1 MNDFFFRKIMDIS
14 QRSIESESVQH
25 FKENIKNISK
35 CLHQDMEMNR
45 FKNIDKIM
53 ILIRNFT
60 KELFQKR
67 IKQITIALFE
77 FLLNVL
83 ICIKPQVDFY
93 FFDFFDPII
102 LFYDDYDSE
111 IKNAC
116 HLLNKVLL
124 DIFISQVE
132 KISKHYVI
140 VKSIIKNIQIAKNE
154 NIRLLILEWIY
165 VIDSFPCFDIS
176 YIFEQYIADLIYLF
190 NEDNIE
196 IVRLVKNKVISI
208 VNRHKMKNSIDKKK
222 IFKVMRNVYL
232 VSTQF
237 EKSKNFK
244 SFEKNV
250 FFILMEYFEIF
261 IKKIE
266 DYEKRKK
273 DNKNLRIDLNLIYDV
288 FEFMIRNVY
297 LKKYKVQKNL
307 TFRKKCYK
315 KIKYFISKVMEVLN
329 DQIVMNMKKSLIDNY
344 KNFVKVN
351 NSSDFGLFYEI
362 NGFLRVFSKSKNKIE
377 LSFIRALTKLF
388 WYILKNNKKN
398 FKKEKFQYFIS
409 EKIAISLEEL
419 FTNNENAYDIFLKNL
434 IYIIFENK
442 HQIFVKPIFI
452 HLLGF
457 FRKNLELYEI
467 LQLFTQCSIFLN
479 LKKFLRFF
487 FEQLQQETDINR
499 NKISNFIFQKNS
511 TIFTNILFN
520 NPLWFIL
527 INISL
532 KNFEFCCLFLKH
544 LIDLYQFQSFDKQ
557 INFANQ
563 ISKMLFYLDHLIK
576 NYNYYQNFYF
586 LKFISISL
594 MIIPQNDIFKKYK
607 NFLKNHSIYIKK
619 KDFQKDPK
627 QSQFFQIFLEFSQ
640 TENKITKCHNIINKY
655 HNYDDNIAVSDIE
668 ISKKSETQISAF
680 TNINKNF
687 LRSDS
692 CDYKVGDDQSGYTTP
707 FSVYKA
713 L

>member
-35 CLHQDMEMNR
+35 CLHQDMEMNKY
-45 FKNIDKIM
+45 KNIDKIM

-60 KELFQKR
+60 KELFTKR

-83 ICIKPQVDFY
+83 MCVKSQVDFY

-102 LFYDDYDSE
+102 LFYDDYDNE

-116 HLLNKVLL
+116 NLLNKVLL
-124 DIFISQVE
+124 DTFISQVE

-140 VKSIIKNIQIAKNE
+140 VKTIIKNIQIAKNE

-196 IVRLVKNKVISI
+196 IVRLVKHKIKEIIKKHKNK
-208 VNRHKMKNSIDKKK
+208 NNLDKKK
-222 IFKVMRNVYL
+222 IFKVIRNVYL

-237 EKSKNFK
+237 EKSKNK
-244 SFEKNV
+244 KTIEKNI
-250 FFILMEYFEIF
+250 FEILMEYFQIF

-266 DYEKRKK
+266 DYEKKKK

-288 FEFMIRNVY
+288 FEFMIQNIY
-297 LKKYKVQKNL
+297 LKKYKLQKNL

-315 KIKYFISKVMEVLN
+315 KIKLFISKVMDVLN
-329 DQIVMNMKKSLIDNY
+329 EKIAMDMKKSLIDNY
-344 KNFVKVN
+344 KSFVKLN
-351 NSSDFGLFYEI
+351 KCSDFGLFYEI

-377 LSFIRALTKLF
+377 LSFLRSLTKLF

-409 EKIAISLEEL
+409 EKIALSLEEL
-419 FTNNENAYDIFLKNL
+419 FLDNENGYDIFLKNL

-457 FRKNLELYEI
+457 FKKNLELYEI

-499 NKISNFIFQKNS
+499 IKISNFIFQKHS
-511 TIFTNILFN
+511 SIFTNILFN
-520 NPLWFIL
+520 NPLWFLL
-527 INISL
+527 INIAL
-532 KNFEFCCLFLKH
+532 KNFEFCCKFLKY
-544 LIDLYQFQSFDKQ
+544 LIDKYQFLCYEKQ
-557 INFANQ
+557 INFANK

-576 NYNYYQNFYF
+576 NYNYYENYYF
-586 LKFISISL
+586 LNFISIAL
-594 MIIPQNDIFKKYK
+594 MIIPQNHMFFKFQ
-607 NFLKNHSIYIKK
+607 NFLKNHAIYIKK
-619 KDFQKDPK
+619 KDCKKDPK
-627 QSQFFQIFLEFSQ
+627 QIEFFEIFHSFDIEKI
-640 TENKITKCHNIINKY
+640 KITSNLNFIC
-655 HNYDDNIAVSDIE
+655 NYENTDENLPESDID

-680 TNINKNF
+680 TKINKNF
-687 LRSDS
+687 LRSESYDTEN
-692 CDYKVGDDQSGYTTP
+692 KGEFGYTITP
-707 FSVYKA
+707 YSEFKKI
-713 L
+713 